1 MSLPSPNLDD
11 RTFQDI
17 VDDVK
22 RQIGRRCPE
31 WTDHNVSDPGVTLIE
46 LFAYMTELTLYRLNR
61 VPEKN
66 YIKFLEMIGV
76 TLESA
81 SPAMTDLWFLLS
93 RSIEDIDGE
102 EAYERTLRARETV
115 ASTVRTEYEESV
127 DFTIDTDLSLAR
139 PRLTQLFFGAGEA
152 KSTDP
157 APIRDMPQ
165 NEEPF
170 LIFSETPKEGDAF
183 YFGFEGAVSRNIV
196 DLEIDALQSAAT
208 GLNEDY
214 PAQRWE
220 YWNASEAMWD
230 GLEIISDTSFGFNR
244 GRGAVKDGKPT
255 GIIRIAFP
263 ANLSTRLIDGRRAT
277 WIRCRYTTNLPAKGQ
292 DQLRPNEYQKSPEVK
307 SIQASTVGG
316 VVPASHCVVIVG
328 KEMGQSDGAPGQ
340 VFSLGQ
346 SPILPRSTG
355 EAVLVGEQGVPQ
367 SEWEIWTE
375 VDDFAESLA
384 ADRHFVCDSFTG
396 EVYFGPSVRQPDGS
410 VRQHG
415 AVPAKGRTIVFSSYR
430 FGGGLRGNVAAGQ
443 IEVLKSSIPYI
454 ATVTNPRRAEG
465 GREAESLERAKL
477 RGRMLLRQR
486 DRAVTVEDYERL
498 AIEASS
504 GIARAFCIQPKARHT
519 TAEDS
524 NPIPPGVVRVL
535 LIPALGAGKEVP
547 RPLDF
552 RVPER
557 VRKNVESYLDE
568 RRLLTAVLE
577 TGEPDYVYVSTEITI
592 AAEPN
597 ADSDR
602 VARNIRSRLETFI
615 HPLCGGPQGDGWPFC
630 RTLTLA
636 DIYAQIQVAA
646 GVAFL
651 LEVKFFVSRLIN
663 VEEGRLS
670 REEAV
675 ASTEGIRLK
684 PNEMIATREHRVR
697 VRSFASLGNSEDS

>member
-93 RSIEDIDGE
+93 RAIEDREGE
-102 EAYERTLRARETV
+102 EAYERTLKARETV

-139 PRLTQLFFGAGEA
+139 PRMTQVFYGAGEA
-152 KSTDP
+152 RSSDP
-157 APIRDMPQ
+157 TPIRDMPR
-165 NEEPF
+165 NDEPF
-170 LIFSETPKEGDAF
+170 LIFSETPKEGDAL
-183 YFGFEGAVSRNIV
+183 YIGFEGAISRNIV

-220 YWNASEAMWD
+220 FWNASEGIWD
-230 GLEIISDTSFGFNR
+230 GLEVISDTSFGFNR
-244 GRGAVKDGKPT
+244 GRGGVKDGKAT

-263 ANLSTRLIDGRRAT
+263 TDMTTRLIDGRRAY
-277 WIRCRYTTNLPAKGQ
+277 WARCRYTTNLPAKGQ
-292 DQLRPNEYQKSPEVK
+292 DQIRPSQYQKSPEVK
-307 SIQASTVGG
+307 SIEARTVGG
-316 VVPASHCVVIVG
+316 VVSASNCVVIVG

-346 SPILPRSTG
+346 SPILPRSPG
-355 EAVLVGEQGVPQ
+355 ESVLVGEQGVPQ
-367 SEWEIWTE
+367 SEWEVWTE
-375 VDDFAESLA
+375 VADFAESLA
-384 ADRHFVCDSFTG
+384 TDRHFVCDSFTG

-415 AVPAKGRTIVFSSYR
+415 AVPVKGRTIVFSGYK

-465 GREAESLERAKL
+465 GRESETLERAKM

-504 GIARAFCIQPKARHT
+504 GIARAFCIQPKARHS
-519 TAEDS
+519 AGDS
-524 NPIPPGVVRVL
+524 NTIPPGVVRVL
-535 LIPALGAGKEVP
+535 LIPALGESKEVP
-547 RPLDF
+547 RPPDY

-557 VRKNVESYLDE
+557 VRKSVEAYLDE

-577 TGEPDYVYVSTEITI
+577 TGEPEYVYVSTEITI
-592 AAEPN
+592 AAEQN

-602 VARNIRSRLETFI
+602 VARNIRSRLDAFI
-615 HPLCGGPQGDGWPFC
+615 HPLTGGPQGDGWPFC
-630 RTLTLA
+630 RTLTIA

-651 LEVKFFVSRLIN
+651 LDVKFFVSRVAN

-675 ASTEGIRLK
+675 PSTEGIRLK
-684 PNEMIATREHRVR
+684 PTEMIATREHRIR